1 MMQGLTIGSL
11 GTGTMTIE
19 GGGAVASGHGD
30 IGLGPGS
37 KGTVKVTGSG
47 ASAPSTWSADGTLAV
62 GEGGMGTLNIVNGGL
77 VLSRDGIIGKDSGGV
92 GVVNVSGAGSQWKA
106 TLTGGTGTITVGE
119 GGTGTLNIMG
129 GGQVIATSIVVNPTG
144 TLNGPGGS
152 IVANLVNNGGV
163 ISPGDATGT
172 LVITGNYT
180 QNTGA
185 TMFEI
190 DGAGPG
196 QFDKLTI
203 SGTAAFNGG
212 TIDINFAN
220 NFMPTVGEDF
230 DLISA
235 LSLSN
240 LGVTVDVTG
249 LPPGYVFADNFTA
262 TGFDLFTQQTPG
274 GAPTPEPSTWL
285 LMASGLSSLIAR
297 RTCRRKTTSLTSR

>member
-1 MMQGLTIGSL
+1 
-11 GTGTMTIE
+11 
-19 GGGAVASGHGD
+19 
-30 IGLGPGS
+30 
-37 KGTVKVTGSG
+37 
-47 ASAPSTWSADGTLAV
+47 
-62 GEGGMGTLNIVNGGL
+62 
-77 VLSRDGIIGKDSGGV
+77 
-92 GVVNVSGAGSQWKA
+92 
-106 TLTGGTGTITVGE
+106 
-119 GGTGTLNIMG
+119 MG

-152 IVANLVNNGGV
+152 IFANVVNNGGV

-172 LVITGNYT
+172 LVVTGNYT

-196 QFDKLTI
+196 QFDKLII
-203 SGTAAFNGG
+203 SGLATFNGG

-220 NFMPTVGEDF
+220 NFLPTAGESF

-249 LPPGYVFADNFTA
+249 LPAGFVFADNFTA

-274 GAPTPEPSTWL
+274 GSPTPEPASWL
-285 LMASGLSSLIAR
+285 LMASGLGSLIAR
-297 RTCRRKTTSLTSR
+297 RGWLRRKA